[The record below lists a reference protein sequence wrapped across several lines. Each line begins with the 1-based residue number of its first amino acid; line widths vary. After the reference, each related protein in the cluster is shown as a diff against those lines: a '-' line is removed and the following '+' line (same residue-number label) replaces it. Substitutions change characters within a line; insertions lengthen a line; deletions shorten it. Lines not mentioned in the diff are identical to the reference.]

1 MGGWP
6 TAIRRYDD
14 PAHPWDDDPP
24 RPEDDDEDGPAA
36 YAQHVDVVTE
46 PRGLIP
52 PRVLDGVIVAVIGLS
67 ALASGAAGSA
77 LLPVLPAIALQVVP
91 LLWRRRHPLAVALV
105 VAVGCLASVPARQF
119 TGSSEFAVPVVLYS
133 VAAFSRSVP
142 GRRAV
147 ATLAAV
153 GCVIAGVAWSDP
165 GAGGVIWS
173 RVPLIAAGCAVV
185 SAAAWAFGIATRRR
199 RELMESLAAR
209 AEDLAR
215 EQEQKARIAAQEDR
229 ASIARE
235 MHDIVAHSLAVVV
248 LHADGASYAAGRATD
263 PRAATEL
270 ATAALD
276 TIAATARDAL
286 AQTRRLVAVL
296 RDSDTPA
303 DLAPSEG
310 LADLPALVAGVQGA
324 GLDVTAD
331 LPGSPSPPGGAA
343 DVEERVDAGTGL
355 VAYRI
360 VQEGLT
366 NVLKHAG
373 PNARARVRVALTE
386 SGVEVSVTDDG
397 RGASAPDGGGHGLA
411 GMRERV
417 EVVGGWLRA
426 GPAPGG
432 GFAVTAHLPIATTAP
447 ARKDLIP

>member
-1 MGGWP
+1 M
-6 TAIRRYDD
+6 
-14 PAHPWDDDPP
+14 
-24 RPEDDDEDGPAA
+24 
-36 YAQHVDVVTE
+36 DVVTE

-52 PRVLDGVIVAVIGLS
+52 PRVLDGLIVAILGLG
-67 ALASGAAGSA
+67 AVLSGAGGSA
-77 LLPVLPAIALQVVP
+77 LVPGLAAVVLQVVP
-91 LLWRRRHPLAVALV
+91 LLWRRRHPVAVALV
-105 VAVGCLASVPARQF
+105 IAVGCLAAVPARHF
-119 TGSSEFAVPVVLYS
+119 TGSSEFAVPVALYS
-133 VAAFSRSVP
+133 VAAFSRSEV
-142 GRRAV
+142 GRRGV
-147 ATLAAV
+147 ATLAAI
-153 GCVIAGVAWSDP
+153 GCVVAGLAWSDP
-165 GAGGVIWS
+165 TAGGVIWS
-173 RVPLIAAGCAVV
+173 RVPVIAAGCAVI

-229 ASIARE
+229 AIIARE

-248 LHADGASYAAGRATD
+248 LHADGASYAAGKASD

-331 LPGSPSPPGGAA
+331 LPGSPSTPGGAP
-343 DVEERVDAGTGL
+343 DVEARVDAGTGL

-373 PNARARVRVALTE
+373 PNARARVRVAVTDA
-386 SGVEVSVTDDG
+386 GVEVSVTDDG

-417 EVVGGWLRA
+417 EVVGGRFHA

-432 GFAVTAHLPIATTAP
+432 GFAVTASLPIATAAPAAPTAP
-447 ARKDLIP
+447 TAPAAQAASARKDLVP

>member
-1 MGGWP
+1 M
-6 TAIRRYDD
+6 
-14 PAHPWDDDPP
+14 
-24 RPEDDDEDGPAA
+24 
-36 YAQHVDVVTE
+36 DVVTE

-52 PRVLDGVIVAVIGLS
+52 PRVLDGLIVAVIGLT
-67 ALASGAAGSA
+67 AVLSGAAGSA
-77 LLPVLPAIALQVVP
+77 LRLGLPVVALQVVP
-91 LLWRRRHPLAVALV
+91 LFWRRRHPVAVALV
-105 VAVGCLASVPARQF
+105 VAVGCLASVPGRQF
-119 TGSSEFAVPVVLYS
+119 MGSSEFAVPVALYS
-133 VAAFSRSVP
+133 VAAFSRSVS

-153 GCVIAGVAWSDP
+153 GCVVAGVAWSDP
-165 GAGGVIWS
+165 SGGGVVWS
-173 RVPLIAAGCAVV
+173 RVPVIAAGCAVV

-248 LHADGASYAAGRATD
+248 LQADGASYAAGKATD
-263 PRAATEL
+263 PLAATEL

-303 DLAPSEG
+303 DLAPSDG

-331 LPGSPSPPGGAA
+331 LPASPAAPGGEVPDAA
-343 DVEERVDAGTGL
+343 AHVDAGTGL

-360 VQEGLT
+360 VQEALT

-373 PNARARVRVALTE
+373 PNARARVRVAVTE
-386 SGVEVSVTDDG
+386 AGVEVSVLDDG

-417 EVVGGWLRA
+417 EVVGGWLHA

-432 GFAVTAHLPIATTAP
+432 GFAVTAHLPIATSAPAAPAAP
-447 ARKDLIP
+447 ARKDLVP